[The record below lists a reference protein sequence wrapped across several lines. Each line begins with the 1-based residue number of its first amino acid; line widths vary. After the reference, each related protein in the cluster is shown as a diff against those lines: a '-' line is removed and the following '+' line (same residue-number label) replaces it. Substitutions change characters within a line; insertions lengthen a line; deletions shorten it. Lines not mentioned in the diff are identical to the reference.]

1 MLFRST
7 APHQKNYLS
16 IHACNR
22 HKRKTCRVVSQS
34 CEVNMPR
41 CVLNRLAPL
50 FVLIAILCDYAVT
63 YKRCDL
69 VNIDET
75 GETQTTFN
83 SLLHLEKGALGVPTS
98 DSTFCAHPFS
108 NVPLKSRFLV
118 CTDFMEK
125 KKRQMIFEQF
135 YF

>member
-22 HKRKTCRVVSQS
+22 PKRKTCRFVSQS

-41 CVLNRLAPL
+41 CVLKGWTLL

-69 VNIDET
+69 VYIDET

-83 SLLHLEKGALGVPTS
+83 SLLHLENETLGVPTS
-98 DSTFCAHPFS
+98 DSTFCAHPFT

-118 CTDFMEK
+118 CTDFMGK
-125 KKRQMIFEQF
+125 KKASNDL
-135 YF
+135 